1 MHELSLIESLL
12 NIVDDYAAADGF
24 IRVNSLKLSFG
35 RLSGLD
41 RQCLEF
47 AFSVQSVGTKAEGAV
62 LDCEILPARIRCL
75 DCQQEFALEGAWDCC
90 PSCQSQDILL
100 TGGTEEL
107 KLIEMDVD

>member
-12 NIVDDYAAADGF
+12 NIVADYAQTDGF
-24 IRVNSLKLSFG
+24 QRVNLLKLSFG
-35 RLSGLD
+35 RLSCLD

-62 LDCEILPARIRCL
+62 LDFEIIPVRILCL
-75 DCQQEFALEGAWDCC
+75 NCDRESTMDGTWDLC
-90 PSCQSQDILL
+90 PSCRSQDVIL

-107 KLIEMDVD
+107 KLLEMDVD